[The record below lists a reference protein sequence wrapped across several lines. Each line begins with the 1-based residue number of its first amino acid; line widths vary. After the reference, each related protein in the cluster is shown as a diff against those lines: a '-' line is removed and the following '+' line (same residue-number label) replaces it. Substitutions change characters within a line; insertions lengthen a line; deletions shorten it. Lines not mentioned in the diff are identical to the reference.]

1 VTANAFERIIMNSD
15 TFIGTSKN
23 ATGQVK
29 EVVGKAVGD
38 EQMQGSGIADQ
49 VSGNVQNAFG
59 RARDFARDRPLATAA
74 LAGVVGIAL
83 LNTLR
88 GK

>member
-1 VTANAFERIIMNSD
+1 MNSD
-15 TFIGTSKN
+15 TFIGQSKN
-23 ATGQVK
+23 VTGQVK
-29 EVVGKAVGD
+29 EVAGKAVGD

-49 VSGNVQNAFG
+49 VSGNVQNAYG
-59 RARDFARDRPLATAA
+59 KVRDFARDRPFATAA
-74 LAGVVGIAL
+74 VAGVVGLAL